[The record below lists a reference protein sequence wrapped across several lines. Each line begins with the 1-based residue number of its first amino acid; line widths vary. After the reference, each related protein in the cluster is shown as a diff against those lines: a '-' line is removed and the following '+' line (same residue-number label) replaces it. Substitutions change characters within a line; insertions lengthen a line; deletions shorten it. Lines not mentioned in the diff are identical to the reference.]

1 MRRWHWFQFVS
12 NGILALFLGIMVYVI
27 CIAYMRHSGSTGLD
41 MTAIQKIRYDAAPTS
56 PSSLL
61 PSPVLSP

>member
-1 MRRWHWFQFVS
+1 MRHWHWFQFVS

-41 MTAIQKIRYDAAPTS
+41 MTAIQKMRYDAASAFTPSVS
-56 PSSLL
+56 PSSALD
-61 PSPVLSP
+61 P